1 MKVYSVIVEQV
12 EDCATIRL
20 SSNVFSTKE
29 KANDFFKRFVE
40 DESKTYEDSY
50 DGYVIEKNSDEFT
63 AYLDG
68 HYCEFHSYATI
79 VETDLDSTDIVLC

>member
-29 KANDFFKRFVE
+29 KAKEFFDKFVE
-40 DESKTYEDSY
+40 DESKTYEDSHY
-50 DGYVIEKNSDEFT
+50 IYVIEKK
-63 AYLDG
+63 
-68 HYCEFHSYATI
+68 
-79 VETDLDSTDIVLC
+79 